1 MVYKISQYND
11 CKIAIIGIGYVGLPL
26 AIEFSKT
33 KLNKNNNQKINH
45 EVIGFDINHVRVKE
59 LNDGFDRTNETNP
72 KDLLAKNCLKF
83 TNVVEELDDADVF
96 IITVPT
102 PIDENKLPD
111 LKPLKNACKIV
122 GNSLLRK
129 KQNVVNE
136 NFYSPIVIF
145 ESTVFPGATEEIC
158 VPLIEEYSGL
168 KYNSSST
175 NLTFFCGYSPE
186 RINPGDKTKRLKDI
200 VKITSGSNQIIADW
214 VDNFY
219 NLIIEAGTYKA
230 KSISVAEAAKVIEN
244 TQRDL
249 NIALVNELS
258 IIFKK
263 INLDTNDV
271 LDAACSKWNF
281 QDFRPGLVGGHC
293 IGVDPYYLTYKSN
306 QLGYNPKVVLAGR
319 RINDNMSNWIVD
331 EVINE
336 LGNKAIKISEASFLI
351 LGLSFKENCP
361 DIRNTKII
369 EIARI
374 LKKYSNEID
383 IVDPWVYKEDAKK
396 TYGID
401 ISSEISLDKKYNV
414 IILAV
419 PHHQFVE
426 LERDNWSN
434 LLTDKGFIFDI
445 KGALPRDINAIRL

>member
-1 MVYKISQYND
+1 MVYKISQYTN
-11 CKIAIIGIGYVGLPL
+11 CKVAIIGIGYVGLPL
-26 AIEFSKT
+26 AIEFSKL

-45 EVIGFDINHVRVKE
+45 EVIGFDIDHKRVKE
-59 LNDGFDRTNETNP
+59 LNDGFDRTNEINT
-72 KDLLAKNCLKF
+72 KDLLSNNSLKF
-83 TNVVEELDDADVF
+83 TNEVEELNDSDVY

-102 PIDENKLPD
+102 PIDDKKLPD
-111 LKPLKNACKIV
+111 LKPLKNACILV

-129 KQNVVNE
+129 KQNTGHE
-136 NFYSPIVIF
+136 NFNSPIIIF

-158 VPLIEEYSGL
+158 VPIIEEYSGL
-168 KYNSSST
+168 KYNSNAT

-200 VKITSGSNQIIADW
+200 VKITSGCNQIIADW

-219 NLIIEAGTYKA
+219 NLIIDSGTHKA
-230 KSISVAEAAKVIEN
+230 KSIIVAEAAKVIEN

-263 INLDTNDV
+263 MNIDTNDV

-281 QDFRPGLVGGHC
+281 QNFRPGLVGGHC
-293 IGVDPYYLTYKSN
+293 IGVDPYYLTFKSN
-306 QLGYNPKVVLAGR
+306 ELGYEPKVVLAGR
-319 RINDNMSNWIVD
+319 RINDKMSEWIVD
-331 EVINE
+331 QVIFE
-336 LGNKAIKISEASFLI
+336 MEKKVMKISEASFLI

-369 EIARI
+369 DIARI

-383 IVDPWVYKEDAKK
+383 IVDPWVYKEEAKK

-401 ISSEISLDKKYNV
+401 IKNEISLDKKYNV
-414 IILAV
+414 VILAV
-419 PHHQFVE
+419 AHNQFVE
-426 LERDNWSN
+426 LDKEDWNN
-434 LLTDKGFIFDI
+434 LLADEGFIFDI
-445 KGALPRDINAIRL
+445 KGALPREFNAIRL